1 MKNKSLGFE
10 FFKYVSLNIIGM
22 IGISCYILADTFFIS
37 NGVGALGLTALNLAI
52 PVYTVINASALMF
65 SIGSATKYAIFSA
78 GNQKEEANAAFSN
91 AVKVSVVAGLL
102 FTLIGT
108 VFSDNLAYLLGAD
121 ETTASMTSTYIR
133 TLSCFSVFFIFN
145 TFIGCFV
152 RNDKAPGL
160 SMAAMVAGSLFNIV
174 FDYIFVYPLNMGM
187 FGAALAT
194 GISPMVGLAVLSVH
208 FIKRKNNF
216 KFIKCAFRI
225 KEIYYMCRLGIAA
238 FITEISSGI
247 VIIVFNML
255 ILNISGNI
263 GVAAYGIVVNT
274 AIVVLSVFTGI
285 TQGLQPLLSRSYG
298 KGNLKDT
305 HKLLRM
311 GIILSLI
318 ISLGVYFIVF
328 LNSKIIVDLFNES
341 KDYSLSVMAQKGI
354 KIYFTGFLFAGM
366 NIVAAAFFAAVEK
379 PKEALLIS
387 VLRGILVII
396 PCVIIFSQLFSMNGV
411 WLSFLFTEFIT
422 FIAVIIFYLRIN
434 KKGRI

>member
-1 MKNKSLGFE
+1 MQNNSLGFE

-22 IGISCYILADTFFIS
+22 LGISCYILADTFFIS

-145 TFIGCFV
+145 TFMGCFV

-160 SMAAMVAGSLFNIV
+160 SMVAMVAGSLFNIV

-216 KFIKCAFRI
+216 KFIKCVFRI

-298 KGNLKDT
+298 IGNLKDT
-305 HKLLRM
+305 HNLL
-311 GIILSLI
+311 
-318 ISLGVYFIVF
+318 
-328 LNSKIIVDLFNES
+328 
-341 KDYSLSVMAQKGI
+341 
-354 KIYFTGFLFAGM
+354 
-366 NIVAAAFFAAVEK
+366 
-379 PKEALLIS
+379 
-387 VLRGILVII
+387 
-396 PCVIIFSQLFSMNGV
+396 
-411 WLSFLFTEFIT
+411 
-422 FIAVIIFYLRIN
+422 
-434 KKGRI
+434 